1 MAHLFLLAL
10 LLLCSRTLS
19 DSSAIVCRDPDFGM
33 HIAAHTKANR
43 KYLLIGGKGAG
54 IGNFLI
60 FYPAAY
66 YFAALTGRS
75 ILIIDDS
82 LIGEMCK
89 LLVCG
94 FPLYNEVTKAFP
106 SQFHGQLHWESVKG
120 VKVYDFHRHFSRESP
135 LESYTVLRADGFKQF
150 SGWYQGINESVNC
163 IAKITGCSTTD
174 ISCHERFAFGK
185 LVHGPFKIDSVIST
199 EEKRLI
205 GVPGN
210 LRHAMMTLP
219 HAYAPRLDAA
229 IHLRL
234 QFEHFEYLVGPED
247 AGWSNAI
254 KEQDDWLNSTAHNA
268 GINIFKIIE
277 QKIMQDY
284 TTIKKIQEQQRRAL
298 RSFLH
303 RHMLDAVAS
312 NFSHPNLVSDEN
324 MENEIFLGNVD
335 DDRIYVYLA
344 ADNQPIKEA
353 FAHYLKDH
361 DNIAV
366 MRVKNYGHI
375 AHAKN
380 LEYVKGSQNNT
391 GMMDLV
397 VDWYSLSLANIVY
410 SYRRNSDMISTFAQ
424 SAQHLSRTFDAV
436 EEKLNKHERMS
447 EDDETGRGSEGL
459 QLLFSHSGQPSWRK
473 YW

>member
-1 MAHLFLLAL
+1 MLPLFLLVL
-10 LLLCSRTLS
+10 VLLCSPILS
-19 DSSAIVCRDPDFGM
+19 DNTVVCRDPDFGT
-33 HIAAHTKANR
+33 HIAAHTKASR

-75 ILIIDDS
+75 ILVIDDS

-94 FPLYNEVTKAFP
+94 FPLYSEVTKAFP
-106 SQFHGQLHWESVKG
+106 SQFQGQMHGENVRG
-120 VKVYDFHRHFSRESP
+120 VKVYDFQRHFSREAP
-135 LESYTVLRADGFKQF
+135 LESHTILRADGFKQF
-150 SGWYQGINESVNC
+150 SGWYQGSNDSLNC
-163 IAKITGCSTTD
+163 IAKITSCSPTD
-174 ISCHERFAFGK
+174 ISCHERFAFSR

-234 QFEHFEYLVGPED
+234 QFEHFEHLVGPED
-247 AGWSNAI
+247 PGWSSAI
-254 KEQDDWLNSTAHNA
+254 KEQDGWLNSTAHNA
-268 GINIFKIIE
+268 GINVFKVIE

-284 TTIKKIQEQQRRAL
+284 TAIKSKQEQQRRGL
-298 RSFLH
+298 RKFLQ
-303 RHMLDAVAS
+303 RHLVDIVPHNS
-312 NFSHPNLVSDEN
+312 SHPNLVSDEN
-324 MENEIFLGNVD
+324 MEKEIFLGNAD

-366 MRVKNYGHI
+366 MRVQNYGHI

-397 VDWYSLSLANIVY
+397 VDWYALSLANTVY
-410 SYRRNSDMISTFAQ
+410 SFRRNSDMISTFAQ
-424 SAQHLSRTFDAV
+424 SAQHLSRTYDTV
-436 EEKLNKHERMS
+436 EEKLNKHEKMS
-447 EDDETGRGSEGL
+447 EDDEVGRGSEGL
-459 QLLFSHSGQPSWRK
+459 QLLFGHSGQPQWRR